1 VVSDSGISR
10 PPGLGDECVD
20 FAEGGRCPMRNSD
33 DAASRLCPLC
43 QYVLVNQI
51 DPFRH
56 GLFDRDYAKEYR
68 L

>member
-1 VVSDSGISR
+1 
-10 PPGLGDECVD
+10 
-20 FAEGGRCPMRNSD
+20 MRNSD
-33 DAASRLCPLC
+33 DATSRMCPLC